1 MRLKREDITTYKA
14 SHDEQPDLCK
24 VAKTGGKY
32 TRDFSHMMFS
42 GEPAFEKG
50 WIVACKCDNV
60 MAGASLPPL
69 ATPPY
74 LGLYCVRH
82 KVRTPVTEL
91 YFITVDPSAQ
101 GSAVAECLLDFMKM
115 DSPHHLIELNCM
127 KDNPRALR
135 FYEKHGFKIIGE
147 SLKGKGHRLQLEF

>member
-1 MRLKREDITTYKA
+1 MTLEHDQFEIYKA
-14 SHDEQPDLCK
+14 EFCQQKTLCK
-24 VAKTGGKY
+24 LANTGGSY
-32 TRDFSHMMFS
+32 TSAFSSHMFS
-42 GEPAFEKG
+42 PETAFEKG
-50 WIVACKCDNV
+50 WIVVAECL
-60 MAGASLPPL
+60 AGEHPENGLVA
-69 ATPPY
+69 PPY
-74 LGLYCVRH
+74 AGLYCVRH

-91 YFITVDPSAQ
+91 YFITVDPEAR
-101 GSAVAECLLDFMKM
+101 GGAVATELLEFMKE